1 MAGHPGGEREKQCA
15 NTRTVYLQNV
25 RDPPKFNGSFHAA
38 GISYGSGHRKT
49 ISPLIRRGH
58 IGRCRRGQHRQI
70 EKTLRLTALA
80 SALYEDLLHRE
91 GVSRLVLARRAVAI
105 FSSGTPATSVYFLDS
120 GLVKVEKLTES
131 GKEILLGIV
140 APGEIFGE
148 QALLGE
154 GAFSVSAKVLEA
166 GVAYSIPA
174 EMFQRFCERRPE
186 VWRLLMQHF
195 LLKKDELERKI
206 EHLCMSDVK
215 QRIVYYLDE
224 LARLNPGSDPGG
236 TVIHISQNEL

>member
-1 MAGHPGGEREKQCA
+1 M
-15 NTRTVYLQNV
+15 
-25 RDPPKFNGSFHAA
+25 
-38 GISYGSGHRKT
+38 
-49 ISPLIRRGH
+49 
-58 IGRCRRGQHRQI
+58 
-70 EKTLRLTALA
+70 RLTALA

-105 FSSGTPATSVYFLDS
+105 FSSGTPANNVYFLDS

-148 QALLGE
+148 QALIGE

-166 GVAYSIPA
+166 GVAYSIPTD
-174 EMFQRFCERRPE
+174 MFQRFCERRPE

-236 TVIHISQNEL
+236 TVIHISQNELASLVGATRETTSTTLNALARQGLIVLGHRLVMIPSLEMMRQAATSPKAMKVTAANGPTPQA